1 MPKTPTFNEAM
12 REAIRNRCY
21 ENARNRLLEKKANTG
36 EVVYNSIED
45 IIDDNDLKELANE
58 VGRTKNAFKKQ
69 LFTKK
74 SALNPYNTDE
84 YKDKKD
90 ENVEE
95 GIAAAFGSLATQ
107 TLAKGLGLPHSTVN
121 QIAHALIKHV
131 TPKVS
136 AQRPHNKPAQQNK
149 PHKQISQPNGWHPM
163 ELHHVFSG
171 TPGEHEHS
179 LDQAITHHNI
189 ATWNKKK
196 GDHSAAE
203 IHFRA
208 RDKHFKTYVTNAPRE
223 NLKKLNQEKVRSI
236 FDR

>member
-1 MPKTPTFNEAM
+1 MSKTPTFNEAM

-21 ENARNRLLEKKANTG
+21 ENARNRLLEKTASTG
-36 EVVYNSIED
+36 EVVYDSIED

-69 LFTKK
+69 FFKKK
-74 SALNPYNTDE
+74 SALNPHNNDE
-84 YKDKKD
+84 YKDKKG

-95 GIAAAFGSLATQ
+95 GIGAAFGSLATQ

-121 QIAHALIKHV
+121 QISHALIKHV

-136 AQRPHNKPAQQNK
+136 AQRLHNKPVQQNK
-149 PHKQISQPNGWHPM
+149 PQKQVSQQKWQPM

-189 ATWNKKK
+189 ATWNKMK
-196 GDHSAAE
+196 GDTSKAE

-208 RDKHFKTYVTNAPRE
+208 RDKHFKNYVTNAPAD
-223 NLKKLNQEKVRSI
+223 NLRKLNQDKVKSI
-236 FDR
+236 FNR